1 MGSEFVIM
9 MSSKIFVLALL
20 AASSQAFKL
29 KAIVRNT
36 PEVTECMAGTSDWF
50 SGISL
55 NVSPYPV
62 EVAAGSKLK
71 LKLKGKVPIVGEIP
85 IPCLPINENL
95 NLGSCEY
102 ELEKILYDLEASGK
116 CEEFLPEGQSCSL
129 PLGPGVYAGGDIP
142 LEIELPEIPEIL
154 ISILSPLK
162 ALIGEVYGVLPD
174 GTEIA
179 CLGATVD
186 MTFG

>member
-1 MGSEFVIM
+1 MGHSFRISEFVIM

-29 KAIVRNT
+29 KAIIRNT

-62 EVAAGSKLK
+62 EVAAGKEMVAGSKLK

-102 ELEKILYDLEASGK
+102 ELDKILYDLEASGK
-116 CEEFLPEGQSCSL
+116 CEEFLPAGQSCSL
-129 PLGPGVYAGGDIP
+129 PLGPGVY
-142 LEIELPEIPEIL
+142 
-154 ISILSPLK
+154 
-162 ALIGEVYGVLPD
+162 
-174 GTEIA
+174 
-179 CLGATVD
+179 
-186 MTFG
+186 

>member
-1 MGSEFVIM
+1 

-20 AASSQAFKL
+20 AASTQAFKL

-62 EVAAGSKLK
+62 EVAAGKKITIDGEFTLNKEVVAGSKLK

-85 IPCLPINENL
+85 IPCLPVSDNL
-95 NLGSCEY
+95 QWKNLS
-102 ELEKILYDLEASGK
+102 I
-116 CEEFLPEGQSCSL
+116 FLL
-129 PLGPGVYAGGDIP
+129 LRFYVK
-142 LEIELPEIPEIL
+142 
-154 ISILSPLK
+154 SILADDQKLS
-162 ALIGEVYGVLPD
+162 
-174 GTEIA
+174 
-179 CLGATVD
+179 
-186 MTFG
+186 F

>member
-1 MGSEFVIM
+1 MYTI
-9 MSSKIFVLALL
+9 L
-20 AASSQAFKL
+20 Q
-29 KAIVRNT
+29 
-36 PEVTECMAGTSDWF
+36 
-50 SGISL
+50 
-55 NVSPYPV
+55 
-62 EVAAGSKLK
+62 
-71 LKLKGKVPIVGEIP
+71 
-85 IPCLPINENL
+85 INENL

-154 ISILSPLK
+154 IPILSPLK

>member
-1 MGSEFVIM
+1 MGHSFRISEFVIM

-20 AASSQAFKL
+20 AASTQAFKL

-62 EVAAGSKLK
+62 EVAAGKK
-71 LKLKGKVPIVGEIP
+71 ITIVGEFP

-116 CEEFLPEGQSCSL
+116 CEEFLPAGQSCSL
-129 PLGPGVYAGGDIP
+129 PLAPGVYAGGDIP

-154 ISILSPLK
+154 IPILSPLK

>member
-1 MGSEFVIM
+1 MYTI
-9 MSSKIFVLALL
+9 L
-20 AASSQAFKL
+20 Q
-29 KAIVRNT
+29 
-36 PEVTECMAGTSDWF
+36 
-50 SGISL
+50 
-55 NVSPYPV
+55 
-62 EVAAGSKLK
+62 
-71 LKLKGKVPIVGEIP
+71 
-85 IPCLPINENL
+85 INENL

-116 CEEFLPEGQSCSL
+116 CEEFLPAGQSCSL

-154 ISILSPLK
+154 IPILSPLK

>member
-1 MGSEFVIM
+1 MGHSFRISEFVIM
-9 MSSKIFVLALL
+9 MSSKFLVLALL
-20 AASSQAFKL
+20 AASTQAFKL

-36 PEVTECMAGTSDWF
+36 PEVTECKAGTSDWF

-62 EVAAGSKLK
+62 EVAAGKKITIDGEFTLNKEVVAGSKLK

-102 ELEKILYDLEASGK
+102 ELEKILYDLEASENVK
-116 CEEFLPEGQSCSL
+116 NSCQQDNLALYLWVQESMLEETF
-129 PLGPGVYAGGDIP
+129 
-142 LEIELPEIPEIL
+142 
-154 ISILSPLK
+154 PLK
-162 ALIGEVYGVLPD
+162 LNCQKSQKFLSQFCP
-174 GTEIA
+174 
-179 CLGATVD
+179 L
-186 MTFG
+186 

>member
-1 MGSEFVIM
+1 M

-20 AASSQAFKL
+20 AASTQAFKL

-62 EVAAGSKLK
+62 EVAAGKKITIDGEFTLNKEVVVGSKLK

-85 IPCLPINENL
+85 IPCLPVSDSQCENL
-95 NLGSCEY
+95 A
-102 ELEKILYDLEASGK
+102 I
-116 CEEFLPEGQSCSL
+116 FLPL
-129 PLGPGVYAGGDIP
+129 
-142 LEIELPEIPEIL
+142 
-154 ISILSPLK
+154 
-162 ALIGEVYGVLPD
+162 
-174 GTEIA
+174 
-179 CLGATVD
+179 
-186 MTFG
+186 